1 MQTPRRQNGKISYEI
16 EERPSLGCAKSLGRD
31 LGASEKND
39 ERFVVSKKGEATAVI
54 LGYEDYLRSVL
65 RLKEPAVLRNIRERA
80 RRSGASKINQ
90 QTIDSEIR
98 KAREEKRTKRASI
111 VYRVKGLQNN

>member
-1 MQTPRRQNGKISYEI
+1 M
-16 EERPSLGCAKSLGRD
+16 AKSATKLQNVPVWVARNR
-31 LGASEKND
+31 LGAILERAKRND

-80 RRSGASKINQ
+80 RRSGAAKINHE
-90 QTIDSEIR
+90 TIDSEIR
-98 KAREEKRTKRASI
+98 NAREEKRTNRAS
-111 VYRVKGLQNN
+111 